1 MSLNMVGQTISPRND
16 PSYAPFF
23 VEYSLMTEYVML
35 QRQRLPGVYVVP
47 SAGSPLKWFGVL
59 FIRQGLY
66 QGGVFRFTL
75 YMPDNYPDGD
85 CPLIV
90 FEPSVFHPLINIETG
105 ELDVKRG
112 FQKWRRNVN
121 HIWQVIL
128 YARRIFYKIENQNP
142 LNPEA
147 SVLYE
152 RDLELFKVK
161 VAESINF
168 CHEKLY
174 DTSTQDPHAL
184 RFSPW
189 EPTIHE
195 NVRKKLLSGNKEDN
209 DTKVSTPSGLSWI
222 QKGTLKIFS
231 KTAS

>member
-112 FQKWRRNVN
+112 FQKWR
-121 HIWQVIL
+121 
-128 YARRIFYKIENQNP
+128 
-142 LNPEA
+142 
-147 SVLYE
+147 YE

>member
-1 MSLNMVGQTISPRND
+1 MGLGYFSRKPHFQPRFQQARYMLGGSGCDIAPFVMRHNWMNWVSLNNIADSQ
-16 PSYAPFF
+16 
-23 VEYSLMTEYVML
+23 
-35 QRQRLPGVYVVP
+35 
-47 SAGSPLKWFGVL
+47 
-59 FIRQGLY
+59 
-66 QGGVFRFTL
+66 
-75 YMPDNYPDGD
+75 
-85 CPLIV
+85 LIV

>member
-1 MSLNMVGQTISPRND
+1 
-16 PSYAPFF
+16 
-23 VEYSLMTEYVML
+23 
-35 QRQRLPGVYVVP
+35 
-47 SAGSPLKWFGVL
+47 
-59 FIRQGLY
+59 
-66 QGGVFRFTL
+66 
-75 YMPDNYPDGD
+75 MPNNYPDGD

-112 FQKWRRNVN
+112 FQKWR
-121 HIWQVIL
+121 
-128 YARRIFYKIENQNP
+128 
-142 LNPEA
+142 
-147 SVLYE
+147 YE

-174 DTSTQDPHAL
+174 DTSTQYPRAL
-184 RFSPW
+184 CFSLW
-189 EPTIHE
+189 ELTIHD